1 MRDGGRPLAGAIGLS
16 VRIGKTLGK
25 DFSLA
30 AEFEAGAGITI
41 LFGPSG
47 SGKSTLL
54 NCIAGLI
61 APESGHIA
69 LGARVLFDT
78 AAGINVPAR
87 MRSVGYL
94 FQNLALFPH
103 LTVEQNV
110 KYGLAK
116 MPTTMREE
124 RTATILESFRIAQL
138 RGRKPNELSG
148 GERQR
153 VALARSLVTDP
164 MVLLLDEPLT
174 ALDALT
180 KSEIIEDLRGWNAS
194 HEIPI
199 VYVTHAVSEAFA
211 LGERVV
217 VLDGGRILAQ
227 GTPQEVLNAPRHEI
241 VASLVGFENVFEATV
256 QSVSES
262 QGTMN
267 CGVGGSEV
275 ILEVPLAA
283 VQPGEG
289 VRVAIRAGDIM
300 IANSKPVGLSARNTL
315 KGRVMSLRREGVT
328 VIVTVQAGVSFEVHM
343 TPGACQELMLEAGEE
358 VWLVIKTYSCHLVTR
373 KSDEQG
379 LE

>member
-30 AEFEAGAGITI
+30 AEFEAGVGITI

>member
-1 MRDGGRPLAGAIGLS
+1 MTEVGRPLTGADSLS

-25 DFSLA
+25 AFSLA

-61 APESGHIA
+61 APESGRIA
-69 LGARVLFDT
+69 LGARVLFDSK
-78 AAGINVPAR
+78 GRVNVPAR
-87 MRSVGYL
+87 RRSVGYL

-116 MPTTMREE
+116 MPANVREE
-124 RTATILESFRIAQL
+124 RTATILESFRIAHL

-148 GERQR
+148 GERHR

-194 HEIPI
+194 HQIPI
-199 VYVTHAVSEAFA
+199 IYVTHAVREAFA

-217 VLDGGRILAQ
+217 VLDEGRILAQ
-227 GTPQEVLNAPRHEI
+227 GTPQEVLNAPRHE
-241 VASLVGFENVFEATV
+241 V
-256 QSVSES
+256 
-262 QGTMN
+262 
-267 CGVGGSEV
+267 
-275 ILEVPLAA
+275 
-283 VQPGEG
+283 
-289 VRVAIRAGDIM
+289 
-300 IANSKPVGLSARNTL
+300 
-315 KGRVMSLRREGVT
+315 
-328 VIVTVQAGVSFEVHM
+328 
-343 TPGACQELMLEAGEE
+343 
-358 VWLVIKTYSCHLVTR
+358 
-373 KSDEQG
+373 
-379 LE
+379 

>member
-30 AEFEAGAGITI
+30 AEFEAGVGITI

-54 NCIAGLI
+54 NCIAGVI